1 MSDNTVA
8 KLAEVVGTPTDKLLK
23 QMADAGLPQKSA
35 SDSVSDAEKATLLAH
50 LKKAHGQDAEAE
62 PSRVTLKRKT
72 NTTLKLGGGRGGKTV
87 AVEVRK
93 KRTYVRRDTPESVEP
108 EAPEVEEAPVAAVTE
123 VTPEPIV
130 EPVVEKAPE
139 PVIEP
144 TPEPV
149 VEEKAPEPEPEPEQ
163 PAPEPEVKAE
173 KPKVQLKRTEIPM
186 DDLDRLAAARRAS
199 RERRE
204 AEAVESELRKKKKAD
219 DEARA
224 KAAAEAKAIADA
236 QAKAAAPAAA
246 PAPDSGRADR
256 RGRGA
261 GRDGG
266 NNNSGDRF
274 AKKGRGGRGNGRE
287 ERKPKG
293 KKLRGGEA
301 VAELQQANQF
311 QAPTAPIV
319 REVII
324 SGPITPGEIAQQMA
338 VKSGEVIK
346 TLMKMG
352 TMATINQA
360 IDEDTAEIVIEE
372 MGHISKRV
380 AENAAEEAI
389 VSEVQYDEA
398 KAAHR
403 APVVTVMGHVD
414 HGKTSLLDRIRETRV
429 TAGEAGGITQH
440 IGAYHVNT
448 PNGMVTFI
456 DTPGHAAFTAMR
468 ARGAQ
473 VTDIVI
479 LVVAADDGVM
489 PQTEEAVQHARAGG
503 VPIVVAVNKMDKEQ
517 ADPDRVKNELAQ
529 RDVIPEEWGGD
540 TQFVPVSAMTGMGI
554 DDLLEAV
561 LLQSELLELTAVA
574 DGPATGTVVESRLDK
589 GRGPVATVLVQN
601 GTLKKGDVVLAG
613 DQVGKVRT
621 LIDENGVQ
629 TASAGPSIPVEILG
643 LAGTPDAGDNFLVV
657 ESERKARE
665 VAEFR
670 RNRAKEQEQRRQQAA
685 KLDQMFANMGA
696 DEVQVLNIVLKTDV
710 RGTLEALT
718 AQLEKLSTEEVKVN
732 VISSGV
738 GGITGSDAN
747 LALSANAV
755 ILGFNVRAD
764 SASRKIIEREN
775 VDLRYYSVIYDIID
789 DVKSA
794 MSGMLSPEL
803 REEIVGVAEVRDV
816 FNSPKFGQVAGC
828 MVVEG
833 TVYRQKRIRVLRSD
847 IVIYEGEL
855 ESLRRFKDDVQEVRN
870 NMECGI
876 AVKAYN
882 DVKPGDK
889 IEVFDTKE
897 FARTL

>member
-1 MSDNTVA
+1 MADTTVA
-8 KLAEVVGTPTDKLLK
+8 QLAELVGTPTDKLLK
-23 QMADAGLPQKSA
+23 QMTDAGLPQKAA
-35 SDSVSDAEKATLLAH
+35 SDSVTDSEKAALLAH

-93 KRTYVRRDTPESVEP
+93 KRTYVRRDAVAEP
-108 EAPEVEEAPVAAVTE
+108 AEEAPKPVEA
-123 VTPEPIV
+123 TP

-139 PVIEP
+139 PVVEKAPEPVVEP
-144 TPEPV
+144 TPAPVVEKAPEPV
-149 VEEKAPEPEPEPEQ
+149 VEEKA
-163 PAPEPEVKAE
+163 APEPEAPAEPE
-173 KPKVQLKRTEIPM
+173 KPRVQLKRTEIPM

-199 RERRE
+199 REKRE
-204 AEAVESELRKKKKAD
+204 AEALEAEQRRKKRAD
-219 DEARA
+219 DEIRA

-236 QAKAAAPAAA
+236 QAKAAQPAA

-256 RGRGA
+256 RGRGPDKPKA
-261 GRDGG
+261 GA
-266 NNNSGDRF
+266 GDRF
-274 AKKGRGGRGNGRE
+274 GKKRGGGRNQRE

-301 VAELQQANQF
+301 VAELQQSNQF

-319 REVII
+319 REVTI

-360 IDEDTAEIVIEE
+360 IDEDTAEILIEE
-372 MGHISKRV
+372 MGHKSKRV
-380 AENAAEEAI
+380 AENILEEAV
-389 VSEVQYDEA
+389 VSEVKYDEE
-398 KAAHR
+398 KAATR

-440 IGAYHVNT
+440 IGAYHVDT

-468 ARGAQ
+468 ARGAE

-503 VPIVVAVNKMDKEQ
+503 VPLVVAVNKMDKEQ

-529 RDVIPEEWGGD
+529 REVIPEDWGGD
-540 TQFVPVSAMTGMGI
+540 VQFVPVSAMNGMGI
-554 DDLLEAV
+554 EALLEAV
-561 LLQSELLELTAVA
+561 LLQAELLELTAVA

-621 LIDENGVQ
+621 LIDENGTQ
-629 TASAGPSIPVEILG
+629 IPQAGPSIPVEVLG
-643 LAGTPDAGDNFLVV
+643 LAGTPDAGDNFQVV

-670 RNRAKEQEQRRQQAA
+670 RNKAKEQEQRRQQAA

-718 AQLEKLSTEEVKVN
+718 AQIEKLSTEEVKVN

-764 SASRKIIEREN
+764 SASRKIIERDN
-775 VDLRYYSVIYDIID
+775 IDLRYYSVIYDIID
-789 DVKSA
+789 DIKAA
-794 MSGMLSPEL
+794 MSGMLAPEL

-833 TVYRQKRIRVLRSD
+833 TVYRQKRIRVLRD
-847 IVIYEGEL
+847 NIVIYEGEL

-897 FARTL
+897 IARTL